1 MLLIPPLF
9 MILTMNAINN
19 EPIQE
24 THKLE
29 EPILDKKPI
38 QIKKVIPNI
47 KLKEQTLNVERKK
60 LRNLLKRPDNTK
72 EKIISKNDAEVLDK
86 SPIMKIDEYEK
97 LEEANRIEAPIL
109 KEQPKIKIDTSN
121 SEYLRAFIH
130 DTNELQIIRNKHLI
144 NNLLLTEANKN
155 SRSDKKSTVPKFLVI
170 LIQIHSR
177 FTYLKELIM
186 SLKNTRHIE
195 DTLVIFS
202 HDVYNEEMNDL
213 IKNIKFCAVST
224 SLLIVL

>member
-1 MLLIPPLF
+1 MPLIL
-9 MILTMNAINN
+9 ILYIFTMSNKKAQNTN
-19 EPIQE
+19 KKE
-24 THKLE
+24 T
-29 EPILDKKPI
+29 
-38 QIKKVIPNI
+38 
-47 KLKEQTLNVERKK
+47 
-60 LRNLLKRPDNTK
+60 
-72 EKIISKNDAEVLDK
+72 
-86 SPIMKIDEYEK
+86 KIDPFNPE
-97 LEEANRIEAPIL
+97 N
-109 KEQPKIKIDTSN
+109 
-121 SEYLRAFIH
+121 LRAFIH
-130 DTNELQIIRNKHLI
+130 DTNELQMIRNKHLI

-213 IKNIKFCAVST
+213 IKNIKFCAVSI

>member
-1 MLLIPPLF
+1 
-9 MILTMNAINN
+9 MNYTFNPEN
-19 EPIQE
+19 
-24 THKLE
+24 
-29 EPILDKKPI
+29 
-38 QIKKVIPNI
+38 
-47 KLKEQTLNVERKK
+47 
-60 LRNLLKRPDNTK
+60 
-72 EKIISKNDAEVLDK
+72 
-86 SPIMKIDEYEK
+86 
-97 LEEANRIEAPIL
+97 
-109 KEQPKIKIDTSN
+109 
-121 SEYLRAFIH
+121 LRAFIH